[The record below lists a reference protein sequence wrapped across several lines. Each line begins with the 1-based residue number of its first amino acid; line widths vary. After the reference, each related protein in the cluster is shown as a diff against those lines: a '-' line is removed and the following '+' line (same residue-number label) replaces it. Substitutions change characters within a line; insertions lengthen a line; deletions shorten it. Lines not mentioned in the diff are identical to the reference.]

1 VETQQHQQLVVWVEQ
16 EQILVQIIQVHQIVE
31 HMLAVVAAVQQLQAV
46 LEELVVEV
54 LQVTELKHQ
63 EMQQPILVVAVE
75 EQ

>member
-1 VETQQHQQLVVWVEQ
+1 METQQHQQLVVWVEQ

-31 HMLAVVAAVQQLQAV
+31 HMLAVVVAVQQLLVV
-46 LEELVVEV
+46 LEELVVEA
-54 LQVTELKHQ
+54 LQVMELKHQ